1 MSQHFLNDWYLRLS
15 NFNRRKSSNG
25 FSWKKDR
32 WIIDFNAPDYE
43 KFIVAVLHCAILT
56 FKWCLWSFSVVDKNV
71 CILKRQITP
80 YPFSNF
86 FFCLRLDFS
95 FSSWFIKKFP
105 YYATSALQHISWI
118 PGLDPRDR
126 GLDPQAE
133 SLPTMCLTNQH
144 GGKKDYFFFPVKFLF
159 PQKAIFKFVVQS
171 SIVGVK
177 IKQVIKQVK

>member
-1 MSQHFLNDWYLRLS
+1 MLLLPYNTSVGSQLS
-15 NFNRRKSSNG
+15 IPG
-25 FSWKKDR
+25 
-32 WIIDFNAPDYE
+32 
-43 KFIVAVLHCAILT
+43 
-56 FKWCLWSFSVVDKNV
+56 
-71 CILKRQITP
+71 
-80 YPFSNF
+80 
-86 FFCLRLDFS
+86 
-95 FSSWFIKKFP
+95 
-105 YYATSALQHISWI
+105 I
-118 PGLDPRDR
+118 PGLDPRGR

>member
-1 MSQHFLNDWYLRLS
+1 MLLLPYNTSVGSQLS
-15 NFNRRKSSNG
+15 
-25 FSWKKDR
+25 
-32 WIIDFNAPDYE
+32 
-43 KFIVAVLHCAILT
+43 
-56 FKWCLWSFSVVDKNV
+56 
-71 CILKRQITP
+71 
-80 YPFSNF
+80 
-86 FFCLRLDFS
+86 
-95 FSSWFIKKFP
+95 
-105 YYATSALQHISWI
+105 I
-118 PGLDPRDR
+118 PGIP

>member
-118 PGLDPRDR
+118 PAVDPRDPR
-126 GLDPQAE
+126 VRSQGSRVRSPGRVLAYHVFDKSAWGEKGL
-133 SLPTMCLTNQH
+133 L
-144 GGKKDYFFFPVKFLF
+144 FFP
-159 PQKAIFKFVVQS
+159 S
-171 SIVGVK
+171 
-177 IKQVIKQVK
+177 